1 MSLIYPARFLEQSEF
16 NLHYK
21 FIYKAG
27 TGIISINLPLIS
39 VSTNLDHFNP
49 SP

>member
-1 MSLIYPARFLEQSEF
+1 MSLIYPAHYSEQFEF

-21 FIYKAG
+21 SIYKVG

-39 VSTNLDHFNP
+39 VSTNLDHSNP